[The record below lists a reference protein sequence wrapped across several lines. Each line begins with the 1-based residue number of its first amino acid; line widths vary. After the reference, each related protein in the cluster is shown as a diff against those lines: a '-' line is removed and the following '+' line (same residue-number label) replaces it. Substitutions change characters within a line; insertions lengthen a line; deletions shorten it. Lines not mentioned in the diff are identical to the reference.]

1 MIVTFMQIENI
12 GFNCFDYD
20 KIVNLMAQKLE
31 TYTEKFEHRYLEVL
45 SDSPDFIQKYNQ
57 IVEPLFKILD
67 DRDNKEKKEDNAF
80 LCNHTCWND
89 NFEKKCEERSHIY
102 TMSNAF
108 FSYIDPEKF
117 IEELKNAKVVEI
129 CNFIDGIRRVYSF
142 SNLNDF
148 FKMDIPNIKSIL
160 EAIDINELSKEKKT
174 RKIAVEKLKMYQ
186 FL

>member
-67 DRDNKEKKEDNAF
+67 DRDNKEKK
-80 LCNHTCWND
+80 
-89 NFEKKCEERSHIY
+89 
-102 TMSNAF
+102 
-108 FSYIDPEKF
+108 
-117 IEELKNAKVVEI
+117 
-129 CNFIDGIRRVYSF
+129 
-142 SNLNDF
+142 
-148 FKMDIPNIKSIL
+148 
-160 EAIDINELSKEKKT
+160 
-174 RKIAVEKLKMYQ
+174 
-186 FL
+186 